1 MPEVVVEKKDEII
14 PSSEFE
20 KQILKNFTSGDQTLN
35 KHIFGYIPM
44 KVVELKKQKYYE
56 MLSIKKPD
64 GKR

>member
-1 MPEVVVEKKDEII
+1 MVEKKDEII

-35 KHIFGYIPM
+35 QHIFGYIPM
-44 KVVELKKQKYYE
+44 KVVDFKKQKYYE